1 MTIKVGTNM
10 ATKDEPIVSIHWSA
24 NDLME
29 AYSMNED
36 DAAQTLVVIGKLLEQ
51 RSIEVGW
58 SILDQIMEEVESG

>member
-1 MTIKVGTNM
+1 M